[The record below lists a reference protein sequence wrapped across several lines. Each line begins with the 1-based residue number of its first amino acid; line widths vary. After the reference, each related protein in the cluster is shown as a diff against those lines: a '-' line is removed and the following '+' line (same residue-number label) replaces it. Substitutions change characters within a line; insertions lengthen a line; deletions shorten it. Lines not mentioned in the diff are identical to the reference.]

1 MKFCTPAEVFLAAL
15 LACLPCAPQSSDSP
29 ASPAKPKPQTQQPA
43 SAPATQPG
51 GQVIFE
57 RSIDENGKATT
68 KAAPAGRNS
77 AQMVGAPSVE
87 DADREAITLT
97 SIDLDVH
104 LQTAGQQ
111 LVVRGLITVRNTGKK
126 PLPRIP
132 LQISST
138 LNWER
143 IRVDG
148 HDVTFPVATLTS
160 DADHTGQLHEA
171 AVPLAEPLN
180 PGATRQLDVTYSG
193 TIVASA
199 QRLITL
205 GTPIDAALH
214 SDWDQISPA
223 FTGLRGFGNV
233 VWYPVS
239 SVPVILGDGSRL
251 FDEIGRQKL
260 RLSGAAFRIQL
271 TVEFPHGEPPS
282 IALVNGHPVALTVS
296 DPQNL
301 NADVAGT
308 ATGSLAAYT
317 LGFESPSLFVAVRSA
332 HPGAN
337 VTAFAAPE
345 DEVAVKTWISAA
357 ANVSSFIERWL
368 GPQPRQQL
376 TLLDLPDPDDVP
388 WETGPLLVVSL
399 RASPPEQLSG
409 VLAHALTHAWMGPR
423 PFWLNEGA
431 ANFMGV
437 VWTERRQ
444 GREAAVAS
452 LEAGRAALALG
463 EPSSPADGPGQPL
476 ASAISPVYYRT
487 KAAYVLMMLRD
498 IVGDDALGAGMREFN
513 AAQGVTSGGPA
524 LSDIELTAAF
534 EEALRKAA
542 PTASL
547 SWLFSDWI
555 DADKG
560 LPDLAIEKVFP
571 NAVQS
576 GNWLVSVSVSN
587 AGYAGAEV
595 PVIVRSANQTT
606 AERLLVPA
614 RGSVVK
620 RLLIQGRPI
629 EVQVNDGMVPETQA
643 SVHVL
648 KLDQTAPGPTSA
660 ERPSGR

>member
-1 MKFCTPAEVFLAAL
+1 MKFCMPAAVFLAVL
-15 LACLPCAPQSSDSP
+15 VSSSSCFPQATNP
-29 ASPAKPKPQTQQPA
+29 PPTPPKARSQSAQSG
-43 SAPATQPG
+43 SAPAAQPG

-57 RSIDENGKATT
+57 RSIDESGKATS
-68 KAAPAGRNS
+68 KGPPAGNTS

-87 DADREAITLT
+87 DAAREAITLT

-104 LQTAGQQ
+104 LQTAGRQF
-111 LVVRGLITVRNTGKK
+111 VVRGLITVRNTGKI

-132 LQISST
+132 LQISSS

-180 PGATRQLDVTYSG
+180 PGATQQLEVTYSG
-193 TIVASA
+193 TIAASA

-205 GTPIDAALH
+205 GTPLDAALY

-239 SVPVILGDGSRL
+239 SVPVILGDGSRV

-260 RLSGAAFRIQL
+260 RLSGALFRLRL
-271 TVEFPHGEPPS
+271 TVEFPHGDPPS
-282 IALVNGHPVALTVS
+282 IAVVNGHPVALAVS

-301 NADVAGT
+301 NPDIAGT
-308 ATGSLAAYT
+308 ATGSLDAYT
-317 LGFESPSLFVAVRSA
+317 LGFESPSLFVAVRSV
-332 HPGAN
+332 HPGTN

-345 DEVAVKTWISAA
+345 DEVAVKTWVSTAA
-357 ANVSSFIERWL
+357 DVNSFLERWL
-368 GPQPRQQL
+368 GPKPRQQL

-399 RASPPEQLSG
+399 RASAPEQLSG
-409 VLAHALTHAWMGPR
+409 VLAHALAHAWMAPR

-437 VWTERRQ
+437 VWTERHQ
-444 GREAAVAS
+444 GRDAAVAS
-452 LEAGRAALALG
+452 LEAGRAALALV
-463 EPSSPADGPGQPL
+463 EPASPSDGPGQPL
-476 ASAISPVYYRT
+476 ASAISTVYYRT
-487 KAAYVLMMLRD
+487 KASCVLMMARD
-498 IVGDDALGAGMREFN
+498 IVGDDALGAAMREFN
-513 AAQGVTSGGPA
+513 AAQGATPGGQASSDANLTS
-524 LSDIELTAAF
+524 AF
-534 EEALRKAA
+534 EQALKKAA
-542 PTASL
+542 PNTDV
-547 SWLFSDWI
+547 SWLVSDWI
-555 DADKG
+555 EADKG
-560 LPDLAIEKVFP
+560 LPDLTIDKVFP

-576 GNWLVSVSVSN
+576 GNWLVSVNVSN
-587 AGYAGAEV
+587 AGYAAAEV
-595 PVIVRSANQTT
+595 PVIVRSANHTT

-614 RGSVVK
+614 RGSAVK
-620 RLLIQGRPI
+620 RLLIQGRPV
-629 EVQVNDGMVPETQA
+629 EVQVNDGIVPETQA

-648 KLDQTAPGPTSA
+648 KLDQTAPD
-660 ERPSGR
+660 

>member
-1 MKFCTPAEVFLAAL
+1 MKFCMPAVVLVAAL
-15 LACLPCAPQSSDSP
+15 LAALPCASQSTNPPATPAESQTPQP
-29 ASPAKPKPQTQQPA
+29 GI
-43 SAPATQPG
+43 APAAQPG

-57 RSIDENGKATT
+57 RSIDENGKTKT
-68 KAAPAGRNS
+68 KAPTAGKTS
-77 AQMVGAPSVE
+77 AQMVGAPSLE

-97 SIDLDVH
+97 GIDLDVH

-132 LQISST
+132 LQISSS

-180 PGATRQLDVTYSG
+180 PGETQQLDVTYSG
-193 TIVASA
+193 TITASA
-199 QRLITL
+199 QRLITI
-205 GTPIDAALH
+205 GTPLDAALH
-214 SDWDQISPA
+214 SDWDQITPG

-260 RLSGAAFRIQL
+260 RLSGALFRLRL
-271 TVEFPHGEPPS
+271 TVEFPHGEPPNV
-282 IALVNGHPVALTVS
+282 AVVNGRPVALTVS

-308 ATGSLAAYT
+308 AIGSLDAYA
-317 LGFESPSLFVAVRSA
+317 LGFESPSLFVAVRGA
-332 HPGAN
+332 HSGTN

-345 DEVAVKTWISAA
+345 DEVAVKTWVSAA
-357 ANVSSFIERWL
+357 GDVNSFIERWL
-368 GPQPRQQL
+368 GPKPRQQL

-423 PFWLNEGA
+423 PFWLNEGS

-444 GREAAVAS
+444 GRNAAVAS
-452 LEAGRAALALG
+452 LEAGRGALAIG
-463 EPSSPADGPGQPL
+463 EPSSPSDGPGQPL

-498 IVGDDALGAGMREFN
+498 IVGDDALGAALRESN
-513 AAQGVTSGGPA
+513 AGLDVHGPV
-524 LSDIELTAAF
+524 LSDVNLTAAF
-534 EEALRKAA
+534 EQALKKAA
-542 PTASL
+542 PGTDL
-547 SWLFSDWI
+547 YWLFSDWI

-560 LPDLAIEKVFP
+560 LPDLTIDKVFP
-571 NAVQS
+571 IAVQS

-587 AGYAGAEV
+587 AGYAAAEV
-595 PVIVRSANQTT
+595 PVIVRSANHTT

-614 RGSVVK
+614 RGSTVK
-620 RLLIQGRPI
+620 RLLIQGKPI
-629 EVQVNDGMVPETQA
+629 EVQVNDGIVPETQA

-648 KLDQTAPGPTSA
+648 ELDQTGGAPTSD
-660 ERPSGR
+660 EPPRR